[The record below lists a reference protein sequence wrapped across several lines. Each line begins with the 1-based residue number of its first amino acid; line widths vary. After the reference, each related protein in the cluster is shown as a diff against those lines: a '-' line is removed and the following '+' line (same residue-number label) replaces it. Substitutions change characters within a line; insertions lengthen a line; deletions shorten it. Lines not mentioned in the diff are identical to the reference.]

1 MGAEGR
7 RLAMIETTEIAG
19 SKKEALDSSPDSW
32 VDAVCGTAAGIRMR
46 VLEHC
51 LKNDG
56 GYLSQA
62 CSSAEILAT
71 LYLKTMNLGPSVA
84 PAIPLPFQGVPGTP
98 GVPYMNG
105 AGYNGAPSPDR
116 DRFFLSPAHY
126 ALVLYA
132 VLIGAGR
139 MSGLA
144 LEQFNKD
151 GSSVEMIG
159 AEHSPGFE
167 AMGGALAQTLSQAA
181 GLALA
186 RARSGEAGRTF
197 VFMSDGEFQE
207 GQTWEAIQAMVFHGI
222 GNLVVYVDVNGQ
234 QCDGPMDEVM
244 GIEPLDTRI
253 RAFGATAAVVDGH
266 DPAAIDA
273 AAAGGRA
280 AAPHF
285 VLCRT
290 DPCRGVGLLERR
302 RPKLHYLRFTSAAD
316 KAGYEAFFRER
327 G

>member
-1 MGAEGR
+1 MSAKKSKNSREAVCR
-7 RLAMIETTEIAG
+7 MSKANDSRSEPWIEIAL
-19 SKKEALDSSPDSW
+19 E
-32 VDAVCGTAAGIRMR
+32 TATRLRMR

-62 CSSAEILAT
+62 CSSAEMLST
-71 LYLKTMNLGPSVA
+71 LYLKTLRLGPSVA
-84 PAIPLPFQGVPGTP
+84 PAVPLPFPGVPGTR
-98 GVPYMNG
+98 GVSYVNG
-105 AGYNGAPSPDR
+105 AGYNGPVGPGL

-126 ALVLYA
+126 ALALYA
-132 VLIGAGR
+132 VLIETGR
-139 MSGLA
+139 MSPEG

-159 AEHSPGFE
+159 GEHSPGFE

-181 GLALA
+181 GLAWA
-186 RARSGEAGRTF
+186 RGKTGDEGRVF
-197 VFMSDGEFQE
+197 VFLSDGEFQE

-222 GNLVVYVDVNGQ
+222 GNLIAYVDVNGQ
-234 QCDGPMDEVM
+234 QCDGPMEEVM
-244 GIEPLDTRI
+244 GIEPLDARI
-253 RAFGATAAVVDGH
+253 RAFGATAVTVDGH
-266 DPAAIDA
+266 DPAALDEA
-273 AAAGGRA
+273 SRDKGP

-290 DPCRGVGLLERR
+290 DPCRGVELLERR
-302 RPKLHYLRFTSAAD
+302 RPKLHYLRFTSPAE

>member
-1 MGAEGR
+1 MSKAKGPTAEPWIDGALE
-7 RLAMIETTEIAG
+7 
-19 SKKEALDSSPDSW
+19 
-32 VDAVCGTAAGIRMR
+32 TAAKLRMR

-71 LYLKTMNLGPSVA
+71 LYMKTLRLGPSVA
-84 PAIPLPFQGVPGTP
+84 PLIPPPFPGVPGKP
-98 GVPYMNG
+98 GVDYANG
-105 AGYNGAPSPDR
+105 AGYNGPVGPGF

-126 ALVLYA
+126 ALALYT
-132 VLIGAGR
+132 VLIETGR
-139 MSGLA
+139 MAPEGLD
-144 LEQFNKD
+144 QFNKD

-181 GLALA
+181 GLAWTRD
-186 RARSGEAGRTF
+186 RASDDGKVF

-222 GNLVVYVDVNGQ
+222 GNLVAYVDINGQ
-234 QCDGPMDEVM
+234 QCDGPMKDVM
-244 GIEPLDTRI
+244 GIEPLDARI
-253 RAFGATAAVVDGH
+253 RAFGAEATVVDGH
-266 DPAAIDA
+266 DPEALDA
-273 AAAGGRA
+273 AARGKGNSVPR
-280 AAPHF
+280 F

-302 RPKLHYLRFTSAAD
+302 RPKLHYLRFTSAAE
-316 KAGYEAFFRER
+316 KAEYEAFVKER
-327 G
+327 T